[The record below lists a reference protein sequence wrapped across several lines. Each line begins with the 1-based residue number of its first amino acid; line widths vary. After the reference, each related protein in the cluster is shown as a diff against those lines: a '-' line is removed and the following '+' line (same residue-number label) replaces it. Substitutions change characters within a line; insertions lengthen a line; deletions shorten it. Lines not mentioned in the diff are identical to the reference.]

1 MKKNLYIA
9 LALSPILLLSGC
21 KPSEWF
27 KCGCDKKETTS
38 SRKKGRTVATT
49 ADWVVKIGDDV
60 VVDGSEF
67 KDEFN
72 MLLEEKPQIKQ
83 MLPMMPNL
91 EKDFARGLGNQE
103 VVSRFIEDKQID
115 QKPEYLARKAKM
127 EKAVTQILNA
137 EFFAQAFETTK
148 LSDADV
154 KKFYEDNK
162 DSMQGIMIS
171 RGGVNSVGVAFD
183 KKADAAAFLNKA
195 KAAGKGLNLERL
207 AKEAGLGS
215 KVRDFKLVHDQSFG
229 VDPVLRTKIMSIK
242 TAPAVEMV
250 ALNDKSFWVVHAT
263 SKEATKYRAFEEIKE
278 DIKNI
283 AEQTEKGKQLQQ
295 ELETLTK
302 SYGLE
307 LNEQFFTK
315 EGDKVG
321 AQMQTAANEQAG
333 AEQFPAPQDEAP
345 RQDAQA
351 A

>member
-1 MKKNLYIA
+1 MKKNLYIV
-9 LALSPILLLSGC
+9 LAFSPILLLSSC

-27 KCGCDKKETTS
+27 KKSGDKETTAKH
-38 SRKKGRTVATT
+38 KKGRTVANTS
-49 ADWVVKIGDDV
+49 DWVVKIGEDV
-60 VVDGSEF
+60 VVSGEEF

-72 MLLEEKPQIKQ
+72 QLLEEKPQIKS

-103 VVSRFIEDKQID
+103 VVSRFIEDKKID

-127 EKAVTQILNA
+127 EKAITQILNA
-137 EFFAQAFETTK
+137 EFFAQAFESSK

-171 RGGVNSVGVAFD
+171 RGGINTLGVSFE
-183 KKADAAAFLNKA
+183 KKAEADAFLQKA
-195 KAAGKGLNLERL
+195 KAAGRGLNLERL
-207 AKEAGLGS
+207 AKESGLGS

-229 VDPVLRTKIMSIK
+229 VDPVLRTKILALK
-242 TAPAVEMV
+242 NVPAVDFV
-250 ALNDKSFWVVHAT
+250 AVNDKSFWVIQAT
-263 SKEATKYRAFEEIKE
+263 SKEATKYRPFEEIKE

-295 ELETLTK
+295 ELEKLTK
-302 SYGLE
+302 TYGLE
-307 LNEQFFTK
+307 LNETFFSK

-321 AQMQTAANEQAG
+321 AQMQTADNGQVS
-333 AEQFPAPQDEAP
+333 AEQLAAAAQAAP
-345 RQDAQA
+345 RQEAQA